1 MRTAALLFFPTTF
14 SESLAARV
22 KLEEEKL
29 AEIVCWRFNIIER
42 GGRQLKELLVK
53 SNIFSKEKCGRSE
66 CGSCSQGKKLQD
78 CRRRGILYLT
88 SCTECLGADGK
99 QRAKYVGESARS
111 GMERYGEH
119 LEDAKKGKGL

>member
-53 SNIFSKEKCGRSE
+53 SNIFS
-66 CGSCSQGKKLQD
+66 SQGKKPQD

-88 SCTECLGADGK
+88 NCTECLRADGK
-99 QRAKYVGESARS
+99 QRDKYVGESAKY

-119 LEDAKKGKGL
+119 LDDAKKGKGL